1 MKSNILLVEDSEEFQ
16 FMVRKVLTKHNVIT
30 TSNPDD
36 VIKILDRE
44 KIDLILLDLGLP
56 RRDGFSVLDELQ
68 NSRFGS
74 IPVVCLTGKTEIS
87 DKLAAFSLGADDYI
101 VKPFDII
108 EFKARID
115 AKISRIKKYAVDQ
128 NVVVGKLRLNWM
140 SQQIFTEAN
149 HEIPLTQTEYKLLVC
164 LVHDSAKVYSRQEL
178 MNAVWGN
185 EESVFDRAVDVHI
198 SSLRK
203 KLSSHGIRFKSV
215 PGVGYKILIDEDSR
229 PLNQDF

>member
-16 FMVRKVLTKHNVIT
+16 FLVRKVLTKHNVVT
-30 TSNPDD
+30 TANPDE
-36 VIKILDRE
+36 VIQILDRE

-56 RRDGFSVLDELQ
+56 KRDGFSVLDELQ

-115 AKISRIKKYAVDQ
+115 SKISRIKKFAVDQ
-128 NVVVGKLRLNWM
+128 NVAIGRLRLNWM
-140 SQQIFTEAN
+140 SQQVYTEAN
-149 HEIPLTQTEYKLLVC
+149 VEIPLTQTEYKLLVC

-203 KLSSHGIRFKSV
+203 KLSTHGIRFKSV

-229 PLNQDF
+229 PVNQDF